1 MADYERSTATTSL
14 RALPEPIRDA
24 VLERALGS
32 QITLARD
39 APAHLTHSRRLR
51 KPGLLRRITGPADK
65 DPEHLTALV
74 LGAQDILV
82 ATHGEHRGTAV
93 LVARLEDVE
102 VGSPSDIFGAA
113 GAAIEDEGVTITG
126 FPVATEGT
134 SGRGSFFFGLGPPA
148 GETARSA
155 LVAAVRR
162 AKA

>member
-1 MADYERSTATTSL
+1 
-14 RALPEPIRDA
+14 
-24 VLERALGS
+24 VLERALAA

-39 APAHLTHSRRLR
+39 ATAYLTHSRRLR

-74 LGAQDILV
+74 LGAKDVLV

-102 VGSPSDIFGAA
+102 VGSAAELLGAA
-113 GAAIEDEGVTITG
+113 GAAIEDDGVTITG
-126 FPVATEGT
+126 FPTATEGT

-155 LVAAVRR
+155 LLAAVRR